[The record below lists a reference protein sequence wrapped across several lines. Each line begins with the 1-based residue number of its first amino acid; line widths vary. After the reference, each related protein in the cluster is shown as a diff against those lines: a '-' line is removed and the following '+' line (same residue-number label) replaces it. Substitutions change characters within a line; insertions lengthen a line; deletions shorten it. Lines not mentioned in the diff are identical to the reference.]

1 MDLDDPVTHY
11 AQCVASGQII
21 AGPHVRDACA
31 RHLRDLENGAE
42 RGLVWNLEKAR
53 FALEFFPAVLRL
65 NGGQFEG
72 KPFELELWQAFIV
85 GSLFGWY
92 WEATGFR
99 RFQIAYVETAKGSGK
114 SPLAAGI
121 GLFGLIADGEQRAEI
136 YAAATSK
143 DQAAILFRDAVAMVD
158 QSPELDWR
166 IVRSGSKGKENNLA
180 YHDTSSFFR
189 PIAAG
194 EGQSGP
200 RPHIGLLDE
209 IHEHR
214 DGTVVEMIRAG
225 FKFRTQPMIVMITN
239 SGTNKKTV
247 CWEYHQFGSEVCGGV
262 RDDDTFFAYICA
274 LDKDDDPF
282 EDENCWPKANPSL
295 GVTINHK
302 YLRDQVTQAKGMPA
316 KESLVKRLNFCMWVE
331 SISPWIS
338 YHIWHG
344 AGEAFDRDSL
354 VGRTCYGG
362 LDLSSTTDLTSF
374 VLAFEP
380 TASDPFWRLLPFF
393 WIPEVGLADK
403 AKQDRVEYPVW
414 VSRGHMETT
423 PGRAISKLFVLHRI
437 VSIIDYFDCQSIAY
451 DRWRI
456 EDLLSLMNDEG
467 LSLPELIPFGQGFK
481 DMAPAVDSFE
491 TLLQNNELK
500 HDNNPVLT
508 WCAANAVV
516 VEDPAGNRKVA
527 KDKALGRVDG
537 IVAACMALGK
547 ANVVTDKGDED
558 GFYRSPI
565 IA

>member
-1 MDLDDPVTHY
+1 M
-11 AQCVASGQII
+11 ASGEIV

-31 RHLRDLENGAE
+31 RHLRDLDSGHE
-42 RGLVWNLEKAR
+42 RGLVWDLEKAR

-65 NGGQFEG
+65 NGGRFEG

-85 GSLFGWY
+85 GSLFGWC
-92 WEATGFR
+92 WEATGYR
-99 RFQIAYVETAKGSGK
+99 RFQIAYIETGKGSGK

-121 GLFGLIADGEQRAEI
+121 GLFGLIADGEKRAEI

-180 YHDTSSFFR
+180 YHETSSFFR

-214 DGTVVEMIRAG
+214 DSTVVEMIRAG
-225 FKFRTQPMIVMITN
+225 FKFREQPILVMITN
-239 SGTNKKTV
+239 SGSNRKSV
-247 CWEYHQFGSEVCGGV
+247 CWDYHRFGGQVCGGA
-262 RDDDTFFAYICA
+262 REDDTFFAYICA
-274 LDKDDDPF
+274 LDKKDDPF
-282 EDENCWPKANPSL
+282 KDESCWPKANPSL
-295 GVTINHK
+295 GVTIKHK
-302 YLRDQVTQAKGMPA
+302 YLRDQVTQAKGMPS

-331 SISPWIS
+331 AVSPWIGYDVWQS
-338 YHIWHG
+338 
-344 AGEAFDRDSL
+344 AFEEFDRML
-354 VGRTCYGG
+354 LRGRKCYGG
-362 LDLSSTTDLTSF
+362 LDLSSTTDLTAF

-380 TASDPFWRLLPFF
+380 TPEDKVWRLVPFF
-393 WIPEVGLADK
+393 WLPEIGISEK
-403 AKQDRVEYPVW
+403 AELDRVEYVVW
-414 VSRGHMETT
+414 KDRGYLETT
-423 PGRAISKLFVLHRI
+423 PGKAISKLHVLNRI
-437 VSIIDYFDCQSIAY
+437 VSIIEDFDLQCIAY

-456 EDLLSLMNDEG
+456 EDLLALANDNG
-467 LSLPELIPFGQGFK
+467 VSLPEVVPFGQGFK
-481 DMAPAVDSFE
+481 DMGPAVNTFE
-491 TLLQNNELK
+491 TLLANEELK
-500 HDNNPVLT
+500 HDGNPVMT
-508 WCAANAVV
+508 WCAANAVTV
-516 VEDPAGNRKVA
+516 SDPAENKKIA

-537 IVAACMALGK
+537 IVAGCMALGK
-547 ANVVTDKGDED
+547 ANVVTEKGDED